1 MAGTCYSYGFS
12 SSGSGKWKND
22 GKIPELNL
30 SDEGEKSS
38 VQVTIKDE
46 AGNEY
51 TANLSNHSDE
61 NGNNKN
67 SKNGTDNY
75 NISGVTKKEQPKEQ
89 PKEEPRKVEKEL
101 TIEEELVPMS
111 ELPEEAAQT
120 LEPTVEETAAEPV
133 VEEPAEIAEE
143 EVPLAD
149 VPKTGDVSALW
160 LALTALS
167 GSGLTGLGILGK
179 KRGERNAE

>member
-1 MAGTCYSYGFS
+1 M
-12 SSGSGKWKND
+12 
-22 GKIPELNL
+22 
-30 SDEGEKSS
+30 
-38 VQVTIKDE
+38 
-46 AGNEY
+46 
-51 TANLSNHSDE
+51 
-61 NGNNKN
+61 
-67 SKNGTDNY
+67 
-75 NISGVTKKEQPKEQ
+75 
-89 PKEEPRKVEKEL
+89 EKEL